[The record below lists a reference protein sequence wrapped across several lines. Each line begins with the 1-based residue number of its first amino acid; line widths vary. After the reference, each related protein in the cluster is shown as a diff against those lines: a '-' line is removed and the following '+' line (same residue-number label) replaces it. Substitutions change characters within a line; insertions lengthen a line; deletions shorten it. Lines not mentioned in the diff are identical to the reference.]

1 MKMDIKTNQEV
12 KEIVINLYM
21 THKEEELLLTSLKKD
36 LDMLKIE
43 IEKRSTERKAIEK
56 QWKELR
62 KIENKTE
69 QDEMTLKEVQ
79 EDYYKGDPFLSY
91 SRKQFYAVNEEIISK
106 TKYIDDLFLA
116 KQHGLL
122 LLKMMDDASSQNT
135 DFNTFED
142 FYAMDNTSIAHT
154 SQRLGYYKIEL
165 VRYGNKQPF
174 NSPNP
179 EIIFMNNDNVM
190 YYYNGKSIN
199 LTINSLNKLYS
210 LLVVLNF
217 DFDKDF
223 LIINDKYDNKKVPSH
238 ITDEIEHLIG
248 YKLKI
253 QLSDVNIDFKWDGEL
268 NNAPHRIKLILKSIF
283 NLSK

>member
-1 MKMDIKTNQEV
+1 
-12 KEIVINLYM
+12 
-21 THKEEELLLTSLKKD
+21 
-36 LDMLKIE
+36 MLKIE